1 MRELA
6 AIFERILVRH
16 GDDLIVNLRIERLR
30 HEARADALDL
40 VRAGLALREHGARR
54 RLDSD
59 NVHVLILLL
68 EIAADARQRA
78 ARADARDERRD
89 LAVRVLPDL
98 RARRRLMR
106 RRVRL
111 VRELRGDEGMRRRL
125 RELLRLRNRAL
136 HALAAVREDD
146 LRAVGL
152 EQVAALDAHR
162 LRHRE
167 DGAVAAGRRD
177 RGETDARI
185 ARRRLDD
192 DAARLELALL
202 LRLLDHRLRDAVLD
216 GSRRVEILQL
226 DEDIRLEAIRLDEII
241 RPEQRRM
248 TDELRNVVVNLTHE
262 KFLLADDDPAAP
274 CDFIYD

>member
-16 GDDLIVNLRIERLR
+16 GDDLIVDLRVERFR
-30 HEARADALDL
+30 HETRADALDL

-54 RLDSD
+54 RLDGD
-59 NVHVLILLL
+59 DMHARILLL
-68 EIAADARQRA
+68 EITADTRQRA

-89 LAVRVLPDL
+89 LAVRVLPDF

-111 VRELRGDEGMRRRL
+111 VRELRGDERMRRRL
-125 RELLRLRNRAL
+125 RELLRLCDGAL
-136 HALAAVREDD
+136 HALAAIREDD
-146 LRAVGL
+146 LRTVGL
-152 EQVAALDAHR
+152 EQIAALDAHR

-177 RGETDARI
+177 RGEADARV

-192 DAARLELALL
+192 DAARLELALF
-202 LRLLDHRLRDAVLD
+202 LRLIDHRLRDAVLD
-216 GSRRVEILQL
+216 RASRVEILQL
-226 DEDIRLEAIRLDEII
+226 DEDVRLEVVRLDEMIGL
-241 RPEQRRM
+241 EQRRM
-248 TDELRNVVVNLTHE
+248 ADELRNVVVNLTHE
-262 KFLLADDDPAAP
+262 RFLLADGCPTAP
-274 CDFIYD
+274 CYCIYD